1 MTSLGRIERDEH
13 ENPATSWDW
22 DTRTVAS
29 GDFVPDQFDALF
41 QDAPEESRRLAVV
54 SADALFQ
61 DAPEE
66 SPPRVDKPEK
76 GSEALRAKKVSKRKY
91 QDGAPARDS
100 RAWNKERAA
109 NRKKRED
116 QKRVQAEEKERAHA
130 QAMARLRDEN
140 IELRAQIKVMQAANR
155 QLHETNAGLQA
166 VVSGIGTRIR
176 AAVVMLTSQP
186 N

>member
-1 MTSLGRIERDEH
+1 MTSLGSIEREEH

-22 DTRTVAS
+22 DTRPEAS
-29 GDFVPDQFDALF
+29 GDYIPGQFEALF
-41 QDAPEESRRLAVV
+41 QDG
-54 SADALFQ
+54 
-61 DAPEE
+61 PEE
-66 SPPRVDKPEK
+66 SPPRVDKPGK
-76 GSEALRAKKVSKRKY
+76 ASKALRAKKVSKRKD

-116 QKRVQAEEKERAHA
+116 QKRAQAEEKERAHA
-130 QAMARLRDEN
+130 QAMAQLRQEN
-140 IELRAQIKVMQAANR
+140 MELRAQLDVMQAANR
-155 QLHETNAGLQA
+155 QLHETNASLQA

>member
-1 MTSLGRIERDEH
+1 MTSLGSIEREEH

-22 DTRTVAS
+22 DTRAVES
-29 GDFVPDQFDALF
+29 GDYIPGQFEALF
-41 QDAPEESRRLAVV
+41 QDA
-54 SADALFQ
+54 Q
-61 DAPEE
+61 EE
-66 SPPRVDKPEK
+66 SPPRADKPEK
-76 GSEALRAKKVSKRKY
+76 GSKALRAKKVSKRKD
-91 QDGAPARDS
+91 QDGAPTRDS

-116 QKRVQAEEKERAHA
+116 QKRAQAEEKERAHA

-140 IELRAQIKVMQAANR
+140 MELRAQIDVLQAANR
-155 QLHETNAGLQA
+155 QLHETNASLQA